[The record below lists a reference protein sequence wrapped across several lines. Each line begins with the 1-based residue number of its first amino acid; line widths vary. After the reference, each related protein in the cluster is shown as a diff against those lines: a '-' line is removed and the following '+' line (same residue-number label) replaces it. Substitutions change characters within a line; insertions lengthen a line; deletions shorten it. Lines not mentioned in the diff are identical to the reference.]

1 MSREVILWR
10 METTVRKLIRWQWR
24 IARRRQMF
32 EALKYRFLLLTALLA
47 VLGPPAVAGSEKN
60 SPPPN
65 ILFIS
70 IDDLNDWVGF
80 LDGHPQVRTPNM
92 DRLAARGTVFTNA
105 HCAAP
110 ICGPS
115 RAAIFSG
122 LLPTTTGIY
131 NNGQNIQKKRPGLVY
146 LPQYFAKNGYSTFG
160 AGKLLHKSSSG
171 IFEKFFSTEQR
182 WSPLS
187 KKQVTYT
194 KRELPSKGG
203 EPRHEIK
210 AGGKTI
216 ILPLNRM
223 PSDRAPDDPK
233 GESFDWG
240 PFDVG
245 DDEMGDGKIT
255 AWACER
261 LRKKKEKPFFLAVG
275 YYRPHIPLFAP
286 RKYFEGY
293 PEESISLP
301 PVSEGDLDDLEAA
314 GRKTALE
321 AVTAGAHATVLKH
334 GQWKAAVRAYLACV
348 TFVDAQVGR
357 LLEALEKGPHAGN
370 TIVVLWSDHGWHLGE
385 KQHWGKWTGWERST
399 RVPLLIVPAAG
410 QPATKKWAGQRTPSP
425 VSLVDLYPTLI
436 DLAGLPGRE
445 NLDGRSIKPLLENP
459 AANTGRAV
467 VTTFGKGRHA
477 VRARS
482 WRLIRYE
489 DGTRE
494 LYDLSSDPNEWKN
507 LAGKAEHSRLE
518 ARLAA
523 KLP

>member
-1 MSREVILWR
+1 MPDTLRNSLFQFIATITLVLAIPYAQAE
-10 METTVRKLIRWQWR
+10 ETR
-24 IARRRQMF
+24 
-32 EALKYRFLLLTALLA
+32 
-47 VLGPPAVAGSEKN
+47 
-60 SPPPN
+60 PPN

-80 LDGHPQVRTPNM
+80 LGGHPQVLTPNM

-131 NNGQNIQKKRPGLVY
+131 ANGQNIQKKKPGLTY
-146 LPQYFAKNGYSTFG
+146 LPQHFSRNGYSTFG
-160 AGKLLHKSSSG
+160 TGKLLHKSSSG

-182 WSPLS
+182 WSPFE
-187 KKQVTYT
+187 KNQVSYT
-194 KRELPSKGG
+194 RKELASKGSAN
-203 EPRHEIK
+203 PRHEINS
-210 AGGKTI
+210 GGKTI
-216 ILPLNRM
+216 VLPINRM
-223 PSDRAPDDPK
+223 PSDRFPKETK

-240 PFDVG
+240 PFDIA

-261 LRKKKEKPFFLAVG
+261 LRTKKKKPFFLAVG

-286 RKYFEGY
+286 KKYFDLYQEDTI
-293 PEESISLP
+293 ELP
-301 PVSEGDLDDLEAA
+301 PALKGDLDDLGAA

-334 GQWKAAVRAYLACV
+334 GQWKAAVGAYLACV
-348 TFVDAQVGR
+348 SFVDAQVGR
-357 LLEALEKGPHAGN
+357 LLDALEKGPHAEN
-370 TIVVLWSDHGWHLGE
+370 TIIVLWSDHGWHLGE

-410 QPATKKWAGQRTPSP
+410 QPEAKKWAGQRTPAP

-436 DLAGLPGRE
+436 DLAGLPGRKE
-445 NLDGRSIKPLLENP
+445 LEGRSLKPLLTNP
-459 AANTGRAV
+459 RAETGRAV
-467 VTTFGKGRHA
+467 VTTFGKDRHS
-477 VRARS
+477 VRSRS

-494 LYDLSSDPNEWKN
+494 LYNLSSDPNEWKN
-507 LAGKAEHSRLE
+507 LAGQAEYSKIE
-518 ARLAA
+518 SRLAA

>member
-1 MSREVILWR
+1 MPDALRNSLFQFIATITLVLAIPYAQAE
-10 METTVRKLIRWQWR
+10 ETR
-24 IARRRQMF
+24 
-32 EALKYRFLLLTALLA
+32 
-47 VLGPPAVAGSEKN
+47 
-60 SPPPN
+60 PPN

-80 LDGHPQVRTPNM
+80 LGGHPQVRTPNM

-131 NNGQNIQKKRPGLVY
+131 TNGQNIQKKKPGLTY
-146 LPQYFAKNGYSTFG
+146 LPQHFARNGYSTFG
-160 AGKLLHKSSSG
+160 TGKLLHKSSSG
-171 IFEKFFSTEQR
+171 IFEKFFATEQR
-182 WSPLS
+182 WSPFG
-187 KKQVTYT
+187 KNQVSYT
-194 KRELPSKGG
+194 KKELASKGSTN
-203 EPRHEIK
+203 PRHEISS
-210 AGGKTI
+210 GGKTI
-216 ILPLNRM
+216 VLPLNRM
-223 PSDRAPDDPK
+223 PSDRAPKETK

-240 PFDVG
+240 PFDIA

-286 RKYFEGY
+286 KKYFDIYQGA
-293 PEESISLP
+293 SISLP
-301 PVSEGDLDDLEAA
+301 PVVKGDLDDLEAA

-348 TFVDAQVGR
+348 SFVDAQVGR
-357 LLEALEKGPHAGN
+357 LLDALEKGPHAAN
-370 TIVVLWSDHGWHLGE
+370 TIIVLWSDHGWHLGE

-410 QPATKKWAGQRTPSP
+410 HPAAKKWAGQRTPSP

-436 DLAGLPGRE
+436 DLAGLPGRKG
-445 NLDGRSIKPLLENP
+445 LDGRSIKPLLENP
-459 AANTGRAV
+459 KADTRRAV
-467 VTTFGKGRHA
+467 VTTFGKGRHS
-477 VRARS
+477 VRSRS

-494 LYDLSSDPNEWKN
+494 LYDLASDPNEWKN
-507 LAGKAEHSRLE
+507 LAGKAEYSRLE
-518 ARLAA
+518 SDLAS

>member
-1 MSREVILWR
+1 MI
-10 METTVRKLIRWQWR
+10 ETMKW
-24 IARRRQMF
+24 
-32 EALKYRFLLLTALLA
+32 RFLLLTTLAALLGGPAA
-47 VLGPPAVAGSEKN
+47 VGGEKN
-60 SPPPN
+60 AQPPN
-65 ILFIS
+65 ILFIA

-80 LDGHPQVRTPNM
+80 LGGHPQVRTPNM

-131 NNGQNIQKKRPGLVY
+131 ENGQNIQNKRPGLVY
-146 LPQYFAKNGYSTFG
+146 LPQYFARNGYSTFG
-160 AGKLLHKSSSG
+160 TGKLLHKSSSG
-171 IFEKFFSTEQR
+171 IFEKFYSTEQR
-182 WSPLS
+182 WSPFS

-194 KRELPSKGG
+194 KKELPSKGSDL
-203 EPRHEIK
+203 PRHEIES
-210 AGGKTI
+210 GGKTI
-216 ILPLNRM
+216 VLPLNRI

-255 AWACER
+255 TWACER

-286 RKYFEGY
+286 SKYFEGY
-293 PEESISLP
+293 SEDSISLP
-301 PVSEGDLDDLEAA
+301 PALKGDLDDLGAA

-321 AVTAGAHATVLKH
+321 AITAGAHATVLKH
-334 GQWKAAVRAYLACV
+334 KQWKAAVRAYLACV
-348 TFVDAQVGR
+348 TFVDAQIGR

-399 RVPLLIVPAAG
+399 RVPLLIVPAPGHPVA
-410 QPATKKWAGQRTPSP
+410 KKWAGQRSPAP

-436 DLAGLPGRE
+436 DLAELPGRKD
-445 NLDGRSIKPLLENP
+445 LDGRSLKPLLEDP
-459 AANTGRAV
+459 RTDTGRAV
-467 VTTFGKGRHA
+467 VTTFGKNRHS
-477 VRARS
+477 VRSAS

-494 LYDLSSDPNEWKN
+494 LYNLARDPNEWKN
-507 LAGKAEHSRLE
+507 LAGKDEHSRIE
-518 ARLAA
+518 SDLAA

>member
-1 MSREVILWR
+1 MLFRS
-10 METTVRKLIRWQWR
+10 
-24 IARRRQMF
+24 A
-32 EALKYRFLLLTALLA
+32 
-47 VLGPPAVAGSEKN
+47 
-60 SPPPN
+60 PPPN
-65 ILFIS
+65 ILFIA

-80 LDGHPQVRTPNM
+80 LGGHPQVRTPNM

-160 AGKLLHKSSSG
+160 TGKLLHRSSSG

-194 KRELPSKGG
+194 KKELPSKGG

-261 LRKKKEKPFFLAVG
+261 DRK
-275 YYRPHIPLFAP
+275 
-286 RKYFEGY
+286 
-293 PEESISLP
+293 S
-301 PVSEGDLDDLEAA
+301 
-314 GRKTALE
+314 
-321 AVTAGAHATVLKH
+321 
-334 GQWKAAVRAYLACV
+334 
-348 TFVDAQVGR
+348 
-357 LLEALEKGPHAGN
+357 
-370 TIVVLWSDHGWHLGE
+370 VV
-385 KQHWGKWTGWERST
+385 
-399 RVPLLIVPAAG
+399 
-410 QPATKKWAGQRTPSP
+410 
-425 VSLVDLYPTLI
+425 
-436 DLAGLPGRE
+436 
-445 NLDGRSIKPLLENP
+445 
-459 AANTGRAV
+459 
-467 VTTFGKGRHA
+467 
-477 VRARS
+477 
-482 WRLIRYE
+482 
-489 DGTRE
+489 
-494 LYDLSSDPNEWKN
+494 
-507 LAGKAEHSRLE
+507 
-518 ARLAA
+518 
-523 KLP
+523 

>member
-1 MSREVILWR
+1 MSRS
-10 METTVRKLIRWQWR
+10 QG
-24 IARRRQMF
+24 AP
-32 EALKYRFLLLTALLA
+32 FLLTIA
-47 VLGPPAVAGSEKN
+47 VLALAGNPASAAGDGAS
-60 SPPPN
+60 PPN
-65 ILFIS
+65 ILFIA

-80 LDGHPQVRTPNM
+80 LGGHPQVRTPNM

-110 ICGPS
+110 LCGPS
-115 RAAIFSG
+115 RSAIFSG

-131 NNGQNIQKKRPGLVY
+131 ENRHDIRKKNPGLVY
-146 LPQYFAKNGYSTFG
+146 LPQYFARNGYSTFG
-160 AGKLLHKSSSG
+160 TGKLLHKGSSG
-171 IFEKFFSTEQR
+171 LFEKFFSTEQR

-187 KKQVTYT
+187 KKQVSYT
-194 KRELPSKGG
+194 KKELSSKGSE
-203 EPRHEIK
+203 EPRHVTGID
-210 AGGKTI
+210 GKTI
-216 ILPLNRM
+216 VLPLNRM
-223 PSDRAPDDPK
+223 PSDRTPGDPK

-240 PFDVG
+240 PFDIS

-286 RKYFEGY
+286 GKYFEDY
-293 PEESISLP
+293 PVDSISLP
-301 PVSEGDLDDLEAA
+301 PASKGDLDDLGTA

-334 GQWKAAVRAYLACV
+334 RQWKAAVRAYLACV
-348 TFVDAQVGR
+348 SFVDAQIGR
-357 LLEALEKGPHAGN
+357 LVDALRKGPHAGN
-370 TIVVLWSDHGWHLGE
+370 TLVILWSDHGWHLGE

-410 QPATKKWAGQRTPSP
+410 HPAARKWAGQRTPAP

-436 DLAGLPGRE
+436 DLAGLPARE
-445 NLDGRSIKPLLENP
+445 GLDGLSIRTLLESP
-459 AANTGRAV
+459 GVDTDRAV

-477 VRARS
+477 VRSRS

-494 LYDLSSDPNEWKN
+494 LYDLASDPNEWKN
-507 LAGKAEHSRLE
+507 LAGKVEHSRME
-518 ARLAA
+518 ASLAS

>member
-1 MSREVILWR
+1 MTRVHIILY
-10 METTVRKLIRWQWR
+10 LLF
-24 IARRRQMF
+24 IA
-32 EALKYRFLLLTALLA
+32 LPTI
-47 VLGPPAVAGSEKN
+47 GAGGSAAAGDGTR
-60 SPPPN
+60 PPN
-65 ILFIS
+65 VLFIA

-80 LDGHPQVRTPNM
+80 LGGHPQVRTPNM

-160 AGKLLHKSSSG
+160 TGKLLHKSSPG
-171 IFEKFFSTEQR
+171 LFEKFFSTEQR

-187 KKQVTYT
+187 KNQVTYT
-194 KRELPSKGG
+194 KKELPSKGA

-301 PVSEGDLDDLEAA
+301 PASEGDLDDLEAA

-334 GQWKAAVRAYLACV
+334 SQWKAAVRAYLACV

-410 QPATKKWAGQRTPSP
+410 QPAAKKWAGQRCSSP
-425 VSLVDLYPTLI
+425 VSLVDLYPTLVE
-436 DLAGLPGRE
+436 LAGLPERAGLE
-445 NLDGRSIKPLLENP
+445 GLSLKPLLDNP
-459 AANTGRAV
+459 RSGTDRAV
-467 VTTFGKGRHA
+467 VTTFGKGRHS
-477 VRARS
+477 VRSGS

-489 DGTRE
+489 DGSSE
-494 LYDLSSDPNEWKN
+494 LYNLARDPNEWTN
-507 LAGKAEHSRLE
+507 LAGKSEHAKTE
-518 ARLAA
+518 ADLVS